1 MCVCVCEQ
9 TGTAEHTTNCVK
21 SLCDWNKTIVI
32 EGPSTNFNWGEGRG
46 GEGRGGKGGWS
57 RSTHCP
63 VKTR

>member
-1 MCVCVCEQ
+1 MKQNADVYVCVCVCVCEQ

-46 GEGRGGKGGWS
+46 GG
-57 RSTHCP
+57 P
-63 VKTR
+63 APLIAL